1 MKNLLKSAAV
11 AIALTGFAGPAL
23 AQTPADS
30 SYIVADYA
38 LSAEDDL
45 AIRQIVTR
53 LNHAVDVGD
62 YEVYATFFSDD
73 AVFDTAFG
81 QAIGPEQISAAL
93 EQSRPYISGKRH
105 VASNILISGDGET
118 ATATSYL
125 IVFEATTGL
134 DLVGT
139 AVNVDTLEKR
149 DGEWIVVRHETE
161 LDPATLA
168 AMQAAMSAGAEQ

>member
-1 MKNLLKSAAV
+1 MNTLLKSAAL
-11 AIALTGFAGPAL
+11 AIALSGVSAPAL
-23 AQTPADS
+23 ANEAQDS
-30 SYIVADYA
+30 SYITADYA
-38 LSAEDDL
+38 LSVEDDL

-81 QAIGPEQISAAL
+81 QAIGPAEITAAL
-93 EQSRPYISGKRH
+93 EYSRPYISGKRH

-134 DLVGT
+134 ELVGT

-149 DGEWIVVRHETE
+149 NGEWVVVRHETE

-168 AMQAAMSAGAEQ
+168 AMQAAMAASQ